1 MTARP
6 TSRPRP
12 MRLEKILSRSRII
25 DVRSLDLEGALQ
37 ELLATCVD
45 KFPDLKP
52 DALLRGL
59 LAREGTMTTYLG
71 NGVALPHVRV
81 RMPRRYVLAIGR
93 SRVGIRHDGALGDER
108 VHLVVMLLAGET
120 ARDYLQVLA
129 AIARQ
134 VKEKDL
140 VDNLVNAPDL
150 DALHERLVGGFVGI
164 GAVEARQ
171 NRVNRLLFRQAER
184 VATGAGCGAIMIF
197 GDTFVGGLQPG
208 VLRSKLKT
216 ILVTRSALE
225 LGDPGEDRFDETLQV
240 RSFSKQRLAQLRSA
254 MLVALTRG
262 VVTFRD
268 RICCIG
274 GITGS
279 NQFDTLVVVDIER
292 EFQTLLTGSTAD
304 LLPPDV
310 KPEVLER
317 VIAVATELAVEGR
330 EGRPVG
336 CLFVVGDSERVGGLS
351 KPLVLNPFYGYKE
364 EDRNILNPFMDETV
378 KEFSSIDGAF
388 VIRGDGVVE
397 SAGSLIQATDP
408 GHDLPSGLG
417 ARHAA
422 AAAVSVAA
430 NCIAIVVS
438 SSTGQVT
445 LFRRGVMLPLTEK
458 RR

>member
-1 MTARP
+1 
-6 TSRPRP
+6 
-12 MRLEKILSRSRII
+12 MRLDKIIARSRIV
-25 DVRSLDLEGALQ
+25 DLKSLDLEGALQ
-37 ELLATCVD
+37 ELLDVCVE

-52 DALLRGL
+52 EALLKGL
-59 LAREGTMTTYLG
+59 LARESTMTTYLG
-71 NGVALPHVRV
+71 FGVALPHVRIK
-81 RMPRRYVLAIGR
+81 MTRRYVLAIGR
-93 SRVGIRHDGALGDER
+93 SRVGIRHDGALADER
-108 VHLVVMLLAGET
+108 VHLIVMLIAGEK

-129 AIARQ
+129 SIARQ
-134 VKEKDL
+134 VKDQDL

-150 DALHERLVGGFVGI
+150 DTLYERMVGGFG
-164 GAVEARQ
+164 GLRAVEAQQ
-171 NRVNRLLFRQAER
+171 NRINRLMFREAER
-184 VATGAGCGAIMIF
+184 VAQGADCSAIVVF
-197 GDTFVGGLQPG
+197 GDTFIGGIQPG

-216 ILVTRSALE
+216 ILVTRTALE
-225 LGDPGEDRFDETLQV
+225 TSDDDKEFNETIQV
-240 RSFSKQRLAQLRSA
+240 RSFSNQRLAQLRSA

-262 VVTFRD
+262 LVSFTD
-268 RICCIG
+268 RICCVG

-279 NQFDTLVVVDIER
+279 NQFDTVVVVDIER

-304 LLPPDV
+304 LLPEDV

-336 CLFVVGDSERVGGLS
+336 CLFVVGDNEKVASLS
-351 KPLVLNPFYGYKE
+351 KPLVLNPFFGYKE

-388 VIRGDGVVE
+388 IIRGDGVVE
-397 SAGSLIQATDP
+397 SAGSLIQATDST
-408 GHDLPSGLG
+408 HELPSGLG
-417 ARHAA
+417 SRHAA
-422 AAAVSVAA
+422 AAAISVTT
-430 NCIAIVVS
+430 NCISIVVS